1 MPLRLKRSDP
11 KFRTIRELPSIGRRL
26 RTRDDDIRLGRNLPF
41 DFMIVRQKRDQAFV
55 FQTRKNN
62 RLASSKENTIIHP
75 TLKQ

>member
-1 MPLRLKRSDP
+1 MPLRLNRSDP
-11 KFRTIRELPSIGRRL
+11 KFRTIRELPSIGRRP
-26 RTRDDDIRLGRNLPF
+26 RTRDDIRLGRNLPF

-75 TLKQ
+75 KLKH